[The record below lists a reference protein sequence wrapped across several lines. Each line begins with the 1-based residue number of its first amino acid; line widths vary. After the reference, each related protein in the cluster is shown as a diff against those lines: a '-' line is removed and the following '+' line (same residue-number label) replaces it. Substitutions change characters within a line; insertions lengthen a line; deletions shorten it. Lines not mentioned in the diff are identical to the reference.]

1 MPNKNPLD
9 SLVEALFRDRADSIV
24 IESDRPVKIAMGS
37 VERTLIAQ
45 DIRTE
50 QIDGLIRAYMDED
63 QMTTFLF
70 KGEFRLNYQNS
81 LGQVSLICKRMGD
94 RLRLS
99 IYPSTESSIPEDSER
114 IVTAARVD
122 MISIP
127 PEESVA
133 SDPRR
138 KVSGIADIGAPVPQ
152 KYSDPETPLELD
164 LSSVPPGPG
173 AEGSSLAADGPVPI
187 RGSYGVRAMSSIT
200 TTDDFEKALNKL
212 VEHNGSDLHLTAGLS
227 PRYRVDGDI
236 RDFGGPSIPGDQILT
251 WFKKVAP
258 PHAKEKFDREFD
270 ADFSFFVDSIGR
282 FRINAFR
289 DQRGIGM
296 VVRSIPTR
304 VPKLQELG
312 LATQIDELCELDQG
326 LVLVT
331 GATGSGKS
339 TTLASMLDRINTTRP
354 VHVITIEDPV
364 EFVHEPREALINQR
378 ELHVD
383 TKSFSK
389 ALRAALRED
398 PDVILLGELRDRETT
413 EIALE
418 VADTGHLVF
427 GTLHTRSASNT
438 IARIIEQFES
448 SEQSQIRNS
457 LAESLRAVISQTLC
471 KAIAGGRVAAFEI
484 LLGTPAVANLVRE
497 GKAFQIMS
505 VIQTSRGA
513 GMRTLNDDLVR
524 LVQKKLVTPEEA
536 QRRAYNKTELAMLMK
551 RVGASSLY

>member
-50 QIDGLIRAYMDED
+50 QIEGLIRAYMDED

-70 KGEFRLNYQNS
+70 KGEFRLNYQNP
-81 LGQVSLICKRMGD
+81 LGQVSLVCKRMGE

-99 IYPSTESSIPEDSER
+99 IYPFNESSLPKDSER
-114 IVTAARVD
+114 NVTATRVD
-122 MISIP
+122 VIRP
-127 PEESVA
+127 PAKESVE
-133 SDPRR
+133 SDPKR
-138 KVSGIADIGAPVPQ
+138 KVSGIADISAPVPQ
-152 KYSDPETPLELD
+152 TYSDPETPLELD
-164 LSSVPPGPG
+164 LSSVPPEPRV
-173 AEGSSLAADGPVPI
+173 EGQPVSDGPVPI
-187 RGSYGVRAMSSIT
+187 RGSYGVRAMSRLT

-212 VEHNGSDLHLTAGLS
+212 VEYNGSDLHLTAGLS

-236 RDFGGPSIPGDQILT
+236 RDFGGPPVPGDQILT

-258 PHAKEKFDREFD
+258 PHAREKFDREFD

-289 DQRGIGM
+289 DQRGMGM
-296 VVRSIPTR
+296 VIRCIPTR

-312 LATQIDELCELDQG
+312 LAPQIDELCELDQG

-471 KAIAGGRVAAFEI
+471 KANAGGRVAAFEI

-513 GMRTLNDDLVR
+513 GMRTLNDDLIR

-536 QRRAYNKTELAMLMK
+536 QRRAYNKTELTMLMK
-551 RVGASSLY
+551 KTGSPFSY